1 MMSIP
6 GSFMLPLPYHAILN
20 SFISVAG
27 PVADDDDD
35 VEAILSLQAK
45 IILSATDGEYCHIRE
60 TQQHNTAQETTQGE
74 VVGH

>member
-1 MMSIP
+1 MSI
-6 GSFMLPLPYHAILN
+6 LPLPYHAILN

-27 PVADDDDD
+27 PAVAPAADDDDD

-45 IILSATDGEYCHIRE
+45 IILSATDGEYCHIRG
-60 TQQHNTAQETTQGE
+60 TQQHNTTQETTQGE

>member
-1 MMSIP
+1 
-6 GSFMLPLPYHAILN
+6 MLPLPYHAILN

-27 PVADDDDD
+27 PAAGAADDDDD

>member
-1 MMSIP
+1 MS
-6 GSFMLPLPYHAILN
+6 ILN

-27 PVADDDDD
+27 PAVAPADDDDD

-45 IILSATDGEYCHIRE
+45 IILSATDGEYCHIRG
-60 TQQHNTAQETTQGE
+60 TQQQHSTTQETTQEE